1 MIRQGFDLYHRYLAD
16 AGRLLPRPL
25 RHLVLRLL
33 YRVTRHPDF
42 GFHHALSLVQG
53 GQTARAQALYCSAGT
68 LEDPLF
74 EARLA
79 PAFRTTSPVAK
90 GYLAA
95 QLCYHGLRLSG
106 HVDDAAPGES
116 LSLSI
121 NDTVLFTQSLQPGPA
136 RNPFRL
142 ILHRDVLA
150 RFPKAGILRA
160 QLGDGRRL
168 VPRAGTEGWALTLP
182 QGQNRIAQDI
192 AQRGQLD
199 KKGRFR
205 PDYAELTARQSAYLA
220 LYQELRAV
228 FAREFDRP
236 LLILYGTLLGQVR
249 SGGFIPGDDDFDI
262 GYPSPHNSPEAV
274 RDETIRIMSRLA
286 DLGYVIELNELG
298 RPFRVRAASGPDW
311 CHLDNRPVFSPV
323 QGQVW
328 LHKHACLPL
337 ALEDFTRPDA
347 SQMCGVEVLRPRA
360 PEAFLRAYYGPGWAT
375 PDPGYT
381 NNGRTLPR
389 QVRQGL
395 ARLCLPDRMQ
405 RDLARRYPGR
415 LLPLRWRSLYPLSD
429 QD

>member
-33 YRVTRHPDF
+33 YRATRHPDF
-42 GFHHALSLVQG
+42 GFHHARSLVQCG
-53 GQTARAQALYCSAGT
+53 ETARAQALYCSAGA

-74 EARLA
+74 DARLT
-79 PAFRTTSPVAK
+79 PARGAAGPVAQ
-90 GYLAA
+90 GYMAA

-106 HVDDAAPGES
+106 YVTATGPGQS
-116 LSLSI
+116 LHLSI
-121 NDTVLFTQSLQPGPA
+121 DDTILFTQSLRPGAA
-136 RNPFRL
+136 RSPFRL
-142 ILHRDVLA
+142 IFPRSVLA

-160 QLGDGRRL
+160 QLDDGRRII
-168 VPRAGTEGWALTLP
+168 PHADTEGWALTLP
-182 QGQNRIAQDI
+182 QGQDRIAQDI
-192 AQRGQLD
+192 AQKGLLD

-205 PDYAELTARQSAYLA
+205 PDATELDRRQQAYLA

-228 FAREFDRP
+228 FAREFDLP

-262 GYPSPHNSPEAV
+262 GYPSLQQNPEAV

-337 ALEDFTRPDA
+337 ALEDFTRPGTG
-347 SQMCGVEVLRPRA
+347 QICGIEVLRPRA

-381 NNGRTLPR
+381 NSGRTLPR
-389 QVRQGL
+389 QVQQGL

-415 LLPLRWRSLYPLSD
+415 ILPLRWQSLYPLSE
-429 QD
+429 QG

>member
-1 MIRQGFDLYHRYLAD
+1 MIRQGFDFYNRYLARQ
-16 AGRLLPRPL
+16 GRLMPRPL

-33 YRVTRHPDF
+33 YRATRHPDF
-42 GFHHALSLVQG
+42 GFHHARSLVQC
-53 GQTARAQALYCSAGT
+53 GQVARAQALYCRAGA

-74 EARLA
+74 KARLT
-79 PAFRTTSPVAK
+79 PAFGATVPVAK

-95 QLCYHGLRLSG
+95 QLGYHGLRLSG
-106 HVDDAAPGES
+106 YVAGVQSGQKLS
-116 LSLSI
+116 LSLD
-121 NDTVLFTQSLQPGPA
+121 DTVLFTQSLKPEPA

-142 ILHRDVLA
+142 IIHRDVLA
-150 RFPKAGILRA
+150 RFPEKGILRA
-160 QLGDGRRL
+160 HLTDGRRI
-168 VPRAGTEGWALTLP
+168 VPHAGTVGWTLTLP
-182 QGQNRIAQDI
+182 QGQGRIAQDI
-192 AQRGQLD
+192 VQQGPLD

-205 PDYAELTARQSAYLA
+205 PNAAELARRQRAYLA
-220 LYQELRAV
+220 LYQDLRLV
-228 FAREFDRP
+228 FAREFDLP

-262 GYPSPHNSPEAV
+262 GYPSLQQSPEAV

-337 ALEDFTRPDA
+337 ALEDFTRPGTG
-347 SQMCGVEVLRPRA
+347 QMCGIEVLCPRQ

-381 NNGRTLPR
+381 NSGRTLPR
-389 QVRQGL
+389 QVQQGL

-415 LLPLRWRSLYPLSD
+415 ILPLRWQSLYPLSE
-429 QD
+429 QG